1 MMMEFPNSIPKFE
14 VIRMYLRI
22 SDLAG
27 SSGCVPYLSSKFR
40 TGGGTWRGGS
50 KSFFP
55 STFSQELGTAVHE
68 LIQYVLAKPP
78 EERRPIAEE
87 MERDLG
93 VLRTTLQPSELLKHA
108 LPDRFLERGLR
119 VDKIMETWRHGER
132 LLDLCIHFL
141 AELERT
147 YEGSENKWRVDT
159 EVELHKNK
167 TPEYQHAP
175 PSSRYIVDQ
184 DIALHGSVDLVF
196 CWNNVR
202 VLGELKSGKTGKKKK
217 KTWKD
222 QVAIYA
228 NIWRE
233 KHPEHE
239 VFGYVFHAAHKPIPV
254 RFDYPFSE
262 LHDFDRLV
270 GGPQC
275 IDCSQKLNCEQ
286 STFRPTRSHF

>member
-1 MMMEFPNSIPKFE
+1 
-14 VIRMYLRI
+14 MYLRI

-27 SSGCVPYLSSKFR
+27 SSGCVSYLSSKFR
-40 TGGGTWRGGS
+40 KGGGAWKGGS
-50 KSFFP
+50 KSSFP
-55 STFSQELGTAVHE
+55 ATFSQELGTAVHE

-78 EERRPIAEE
+78 EERRLIAEE

-93 VLRTTLQPSELLKHA
+93 VLRTTLQPSELLVEA
-108 LPDRFLERGLR
+108 LPDRFLESGLR

-141 AELERT
+141 RRLEAD
-147 YEGSENKWRVDT
+147 YEGSENKWKVDV
-159 EVELHKNK
+159 EVSLYENTL
-167 TPEYQHAP
+167 PEYQHAP
-175 PSSRYIVDQ
+175 PSSRYIVDR
-184 DIALHGSVDLVF
+184 DVALHGSVDLVF
-196 CWNNVR
+196 RWNNVS

-239 VFGYVFHAAHKPIPV
+239 VLGYVFHAAHKPIPV
-254 RFDYPFSE
+254 RFEYPFSE
-262 LHDFDRLV
+262 LSDFDRRV

-275 IDCSQKLNCEQ
+275 IDCFQQMTCEQ
-286 STFRPTRSHF
+286 STYQSKSRHY